1 MNKIYKVIWNAAS
14 GTWTA
19 VSEIGKSKTKTKS
32 SKLAPA
38 AIAVAATLASGVAS
52 AAYEQT
58 DANTIAILG
67 DKAALNESLVSAGKD
82 GIYIGNELTV
92 GVPSS
97 GDGNDQNGD
106 ARNAGGASSVVIA
119 TNATNT
125 ESNSVIIG
133 SDLYS
138 GTESGVTVAWDGNG
152 GVNNIGN
159 VLIGHNS
166 SAKTAGSVVIGVNAE
181 ATDNAGVAIGY
192 NAVAVGQDDVA
203 IGYFAS
209 ADSGKT
215 PATQSSTAIGSKSNA
230 SGHSSTAIGVQAESS
245 GALSSAFGAN
255 STATAQSATA
265 VGVSSDATGRD
276 SSAFGYNATATGQNS
291 LASGADSKALAGNTV
306 AVGQNTTAAAAD
318 ATALGVDSNA
328 SGRNSSALG
337 ARNTVTERGSSAVGN
352 ANTIQGTEGGLAINN
367 ANAFGSGNTITGGN
381 SALAVGTSNEVN
393 GHRSNVIGNNNNVT
407 GWESTALGNN
417 NTVQGQSSYVM
428 GNNNTVTNSDV
439 VAIGTNIVNPH
450 RNSVILGANS
460 SAIGSSAAE
469 NTTIDIGGENSPKEG
484 YTYDASKYAG
494 YESSQQVG
502 NYVSVGSEGN
512 ERQFK
517 FVAAGNVSADSTDV
531 INGSQL
537 FAVMERLE
545 QVAQNGWNIGENGK
559 AGEQS
564 ENATRIGLDDKVNF
578 NNGNLT
584 VAKVETSIADNRY
597 IANVTYDVVTQ
608 ALKTDATDGKA
619 AVSDSPATANGNPVG
634 EAANP
639 NALTTAQNVADAINN
654 SGFIVTNT
662 DGTTAVVN
670 PGDKVNFVDGKGTV
684 ANVTTA
690 GDTTTVS
697 YDANVDGTTIKLNED
712 GVITANTSPI
722 TQTGTAAAGDQKST
736 TDTPDALA
744 TAGDVVNAVNSARET
759 VTSEN
764 KSVVVKPSANA
775 LGGTN
780 YDLAVNVDGTTIK
793 QNADGTITALL
804 PKLENGSNTVVN
816 TRTGENGETIYSI
829 DTKNDISDI
838 TSIAINGKDG
848 ADGANGA
855 NAVVTV
861 AQGPKGVDGK
871 DGAAGADGKARIV
884 YTQVDAEGKPV
895 VDADGNPVTEQVAT
909 LNDGLKF
916 VGNDGQEIVK
926 KLNET
931 LAIKGTAD
939 LANPDP
945 SLRPVLSEGNI
956 GVVTKQDAEGNDYLA
971 VELVKDVDLGA
982 DGSLNAGTITIPA
995 EQGTATTKLTTK
1007 AGVPVAT
1014 DGVTGEAKTV
1024 NALSVNGNQI
1034 TDVANGQINATST
1047 DAINGAQLYSVIEK
1061 VGDKVADVTAGS
1073 NNLQV
1078 TTTVDPVTGDKVATI
1093 DLAPVVTIGKDA
1105 PVTIDGNN
1113 GTIGGLTNKTFDP
1126 ANPVSG
1132 QAATEDQLAQVANAA
1147 NATSE
1152 TVAKGLNFAGN
1163 QGDVINK
1170 QLGEQVD
1177 VIGGLANDAK
1187 ASDINTRVDS
1197 ENGKLVVKI
1206 AEDAKF
1212 TTVTATDKVSIG
1224 ENGPSISTTGI
1235 DAAGKVISNV
1245 GNGTQDGDAVNVKQ
1259 LKEFQAQV
1267 AQDLANATKPT
1278 ISVDKD
1284 ANATNSNATED
1295 GVAKDGKDGVNG
1307 ADGKDGDIKFVAGD
1321 NVTIIKDGSD
1331 ITIGVSKNPEF
1342 ETVKVGG
1349 KGADGKDGVDGKITV
1364 SDKAGNPGVTVS
1376 ATDGVGTIGLNG
1388 KDGANANI
1396 SVEKGPAGVDG
1407 KDAGKDRLVYTGTDA
1422 NGNPI
1427 KETVATL
1434 NDGIRFTD
1442 DKGNAIDTKLN
1453 GGIAINGNAGDKE
1466 LTDGN
1471 IGVVA
1476 ENGALVVKLAKD
1488 VDLGANGSVKAGTV
1502 TVAGQDGSSAALTA
1516 EKGQAYNTDGTA
1528 NGANTVNVLN
1538 VGTATNPTR
1547 VSGVANGAISATS
1560 TDAINGSQLYNVA
1573 NTFNNNLNN
1582 TANALNGRIND
1593 VEDKAEAG
1601 TAAALAAAGLPQ
1613 VYLPGKNLVAVAAST
1628 YEGKTGY
1635 AVGFSSISDGGNW
1648 ILKGT
1653 ATGNSESKFGGTVGL
1668 GYQW

>member
-1 MNKIYKVIWNAAS
+1 MGLLYRQQKTGVSPLFFYIEWKSKRMNKVFKVIWNATS
-14 GTWTA
+14 QSWVA
-19 VSEIGKSKTKTKS
+19 VSELGKSRTKTKS
-32 SKLAPA
+32 IKLAPA
-38 AIAVAATLASGVAS
+38 AIATAVALASGVAS
-52 AAYEQT
+52 AAYEQN
-58 DANTIAILG
+58 DENTIAILG
-67 DKAALNESLVSAGKD
+67 DKAALNETVVTGDKK
-82 GIYIGNELTV
+82 GIYIGNELTA
-92 GVPSS
+92 GVASTQ
-97 GDGNDQNGD
+97 GNDQNGN
-106 ARNAGGASSVVIA
+106 ARNSGGASSVMIG

-181 ATDNAGVAIGY
+181 ASDNAGVAVGY
-192 NAVAVGQDDVA
+192 NAVAVGADDIA

-209 ADSGKT
+209 ANSGKT
-215 PATQSSTAIGSKSNA
+215 PAVQSSTALGSHANA
-230 SGHSSTAIGVQAESS
+230 SGHSSTALGVRAESS

-255 STATAQSATA
+255 STASAQSATA

-337 ARNTVTERGSSAVGN
+337 ARNTVTEAGSSAVGN
-352 ANTIQGTEGGLAINN
+352 ANTITKTGSLAINN

-417 NTVQGQSSYVM
+417 NTVQGQNSYVM
-428 GNNNTVTNSDV
+428 GNNNNITANDV
-439 VAIGTNIVNPH
+439 VAIGSNIQDPH
-450 RNSVILGANS
+450 KNSVILGANS

-469 NTTIDIGGENSPKEG
+469 DTSIDIGGENSPKEG
-484 YTYDASKYAG
+484 YTYDATKYAG
-494 YESSQQVG
+494 YESSKNVG

-584 VAKVETSIADNRY
+584 VAKVETGIADNRY
-597 IANVTYDVVTQ
+597 FANVTYDVVTQ

-684 ANVTTA
+684 ANVATN

-697 YDANVDGTTIKLNED
+697 YDANVDGSTIKVGND
-712 GVITANTSPI
+712 GKLVGVA
-722 TQTGTAAAGDQKST
+722 
-736 TDTPDALA
+736 
-744 TAGDVVNAVNSARET
+744 
-759 VTSEN
+759 
-764 KSVVVKPSANA
+764 
-775 LGGTN
+775 
-780 YDLAVNVDGTTIK
+780 
-793 QNADGTITALL
+793 
-804 PKLENGSNTVVN
+804 LENGSNTVVN
-816 TRTGENGETIYSI
+816 TRTGANGETIYSI
-829 DTKNDISDI
+829 DTKNDITDI

-855 NAVVTV
+855 NAVLTV

-1061 VGDKVADVTAGS
+1061 VGDKVADVIPGS

-1078 TTTVDPVTGDKVATI
+1078 TTTVDPATGDKVATI

-1147 NATSE
+1147 NTTSE

-1187 ASDINTRVDS
+1187 ASDINTRVDI
-1197 ENGKLVVKI
+1197 ENGKLIVKI

-1224 ENGPSISTTGI
+1224 TDGPSISITGI

-1267 AQDLANATKPT
+1267 AQDLASATKPT

-1284 ANATNSNATED
+1284 ASATNSNATQD
-1295 GVAKDGKDGVNG
+1295 GVAKDGKDGANG
-1307 ADGKDGDIKFVAGD
+1307 ADGKDGDIKFIAGD
-1321 NVTIIKDGSD
+1321 NTTIVKEGEK
-1331 ITIGVSKNPEF
+1331 ITVGVSKNPEF
-1342 ETVKVGG
+1342 DSVKVGG
-1349 KGADGKDGVDGKITV
+1349 QGANGQDGVDGKVTV
-1364 SDKAGNPGVTVS
+1364 ADKAGNPGVTISS
-1376 ATDGVGTIGLNG
+1376 ADGVGVVGLNG
-1388 KDGANANI
+1388 KDGANASI

-1407 KDAGKDRLVYTGTDA
+1407 AAGKDRLVYTGTDA

-1434 NDGIRFTD
+1434 NDGIRFTGD
-1442 DKGNAIDTKLN
+1442 QGNPIDTKLN
-1453 GGIAINGNAGDKE
+1453 GGIAIKGNSNGKE

-1502 TVAGQDGSSAALTA
+1502 SVAGQDGANVALTSN
-1516 EKGQAYNTDGTA
+1516 KGKSFDTAGKADG
-1528 NGANTVNVLN
+1528 GSVDVLN
-1538 VGTATNPTR
+1538 VGTAAKPTR
-1547 VSGVANGAISATS
+1547 VTNVANGEISATS
-1560 TDAINGSQLYNVA
+1560 KDAINGSQLHAVSS
-1573 NTFNNNLNN
+1573 NLNN
-1582 TANALNGRIND
+1582 RIDGVDRRVGKLDKRVRGIGANA
-1593 VEDKAEAG
+1593 
-1601 TAAALAAAGLPQ
+1601 AAAAALPQ
-1613 VYLPGKNLVAVAAST
+1613 VYTPGKSMVAASA
-1628 YEGKTGY
+1628 GGY
-1635 AVGFSSISDGGNW
+1635 GGASALAVGYSRASDNGRT
-1648 ILKGT
+1648 ILKLQ
-1653 ATGNSESKFGGTVGL
+1653 GTVNSQGHVS
-1668 GYQW
+1668 GGVGVGFQW

>member
-32 SKLAPA
+32 SKLAPV

-67 DKAALNESLVSAGKD
+67 DKAALNETVVTGDKK
-82 GIYIGNELTV
+82 GIYIGNELTA
-92 GVPSS
+92 GVASTQ
-97 GDGNDQNGD
+97 GNDQNGN
-106 ARNAGGASSVVIA
+106 ARNSGGASSVMIG

-215 PATQSSTAIGSKSNA
+215 PAAQSSTAIGSKSNA

-337 ARNTVTERGSSAVGN
+337 ARNTVTERNSSAVGN

-367 ANAFGSGNTITGGN
+367 ANAFGSGNIITGGN

-460 SAIGSSAAE
+460 SAVGSSAAE
-469 NTTIDIGGENSPKEG
+469 NTTIDIGGENSPKAG

-517 FVAAGNVSADSTDV
+517 FVAAGNVSANSTDV

-670 PGDKVNFVDGKGTV
+670 PGDKVNFVDGKGTI
-684 ANVTTA
+684 ANVVTA

-697 YDANVDGTTIKLNED
+697 YDANVDGSTIKVGND
-712 GVITANTSPI
+712 GKLVGVA
-722 TQTGTAAAGDQKST
+722 
-736 TDTPDALA
+736 
-744 TAGDVVNAVNSARET
+744 
-759 VTSEN
+759 
-764 KSVVVKPSANA
+764 
-775 LGGTN
+775 
-780 YDLAVNVDGTTIK
+780 
-793 QNADGTITALL
+793 
-804 PKLENGSNTVVN
+804 LENGSNTVVN
-816 TRTGENGETIYSI
+816 TRIGANGETIYSI

-848 ADGANGA
+848 ADGTNGA
-855 NAVVTV
+855 NAVLTV

-956 GVVTKQDAEGNDYLA
+956 GVVTKKDAEGNDYLA

-1197 ENGKLVVKI
+1197 ENGKLIVKI

-1224 ENGPSISTTGI
+1224 ENGPSISKDGI

-1295 GVAKDGKDGVNG
+1295 GVAKDGKDGANG

-1502 TVAGQDGSSAALTA
+1502 TVAGKDGSSAALTA

-1538 VGTATNPTR
+1538 VGTAANPTR